1 MSVSFLVVGEVWDR
15 VTGTQPAPPIW
26 EVGACAGA
34 ALLAIA
40 NQPTWHLTR
49 NAITIAHEGGHAVVS
64 LLTGRQLQGIRLHA
78 DTSGVTLS
86 RGRPTGP
93 GMVATAAAGYVSPSL
108 LGLAGAWLLTT
119 HHVTAMLW
127 LLLLLLGATFLAIR
141 NAYGVLAVLVTLGTV
156 FVVSYFASMTVQ
168 AAFGYAAVWFLLL
181 GGVRPVFELQ
191 RQRRQAIRRRRPLS
205 SDADQLARL
214 TGLPGG
220 AWVGIFAV
228 ACLAALVAGALLL
241 VPPSLVHTVPSLLH
255 NLPHPSSS

>member
-1 MSVSFLVVGEVWDR
+1 MSVSFWMVGEVWDR
-15 VTGTQPAPPIW
+15 VTGTQPVPSVW

-34 ALLAIA
+34 ALLVIS
-40 NQPTWHLTR
+40 NEPTWHLAR

-64 LLTGRQLQGIRLHA
+64 LLTGRKLQGIRLHA

-86 RGRPTGP
+86 RGKPTGP

-108 LGLAGAWLLTT
+108 LGLAAAWLLTT

-127 LLLLLLGATFLAIR
+127 LLLVLLGATFLAIR

-156 FVVSYFASMTVQ
+156 FAVSYLAPMGVQ
-168 AAFGYAAVWFLLL
+168 AAFGYATAWFLLL
-181 GGVRPVFELQ
+181 GGLRPVFELQ

-220 AWVGIFAV
+220 AWVAIFGV
-228 ACLAALVAGALLL
+228 ACLAALVAGAWLL
-241 VPPSLVHTVPSLLH
+241 VPPSLLDSVPSLVH
-255 NLPHPSSS
+255 TLPGHLSR

>member
-1 MSVSFLVVGEVWDR
+1 MSVSFWMVGEVWDR
-15 VTGTQPAPPIW
+15 VTGTQPAPAVW

-40 NQPTWHLTR
+40 NQPAWHLTR

-64 LLTGRQLQGIRLHA
+64 LLTGRQLQGIQLHA

-86 RGRPTGP
+86 RGKPTGP

-108 LGLAGAWLLTT
+108 LGLAAAWLLTT

-141 NAYGVLAVLVTLGTV
+141 NAYGVLALLVTLGIV
-156 FVVSYFASMTVQ
+156 FAVSYFASAPVQ
-168 AAFGYAAVWFLLL
+168 AAFGYATAWFLLL

-191 RQRRQAIRRRRPLS
+191 RQRRRAMRRRRPLS
-205 SDADQLARL
+205 SDADQLGRL

-220 AWVGIFAV
+220 AWVAIFCV
-228 ACLAALVAGALLL
+228 ACLAALVAGAWLLI
-241 VPPSLVHTVPSLLH
+241 PPSLVHSVPSLLH
-255 NLPHPSSS
+255 SLPHPASA